1 MRQLREAIVR
11 SVALVLA
18 ALAGC
23 GSTGG
28 NVVSFDVAA
37 GGPAEGVPPFDTG
50 LGWHVVLHKAKL
62 HVGALYLNL
71 SVPISGAQSTSCILP
86 GIYTAEELSGLDIDL
101 LAKDLQPFPA
111 RGDGTDDTAKTGEV
125 WLVGGD
131 VNAPTDVDPLTNQA
145 TVVAE
150 LEGTASNALLGISFS
165 ATVTIGQNRAITSSD
180 PSMPGAH
187 PICKQRIVTPIP
199 IQLAPHDRGTLTLRV
214 DPARWFANVDFT
226 ELSPPDYIFPDDLSI
241 SASQNLFNGLRGPAS
256 YDLSF
261 N

>member
-1 MRQLREAIVR
+1 MRRLREAIVKATA
-11 SVALVLA
+11 VALVAML
-18 ALAGC
+18 GC

-28 NVVSFDVAA
+28 NLVSFDVAA

-50 LGWHVVLHKAKL
+50 LGWHVILHTAKL
-62 HVGALYLNL
+62 HVGAIYLNL
-71 SVPISGAQSTSCILP
+71 AVPISGAQSTSCILP

-101 LAKDLQPFPA
+101 LARDAQPFPA
-111 RGDGTDDTAKTGEV
+111 GGNGTDDTAKTGEV

-131 VNAPTDVDPLTNQA
+131 VNAPTDVNPLTGQS

-150 LEGTASNALLGISFS
+150 LAGTASNSLFGITFS
-165 ATVTIGQNRAITSSD
+165 ATITIGQNRAIASTD

-199 IQLAPHDRGTLTLRV
+199 IQLAPHDGGTLILRV
-214 DPARWFANVDFT
+214 DPARWFANVDFS
-226 ELSPPDYIFPDDLSI
+226 ELSPPDYVFPDDLSI
-241 SASQNLFNGLRGPAS
+241 AASQNLFNGLRGPAS

-261 N
+261 K